1 MKSIIYWAKRLY
13 NNTGKKLYVSL
24 FGMIL
29 ISLFEGIGIIMLIP
43 MLNMSGIFDLNVTHI
58 PISDKLDVL
67 RELPRIWGLTVIL
80 GIYIL
85 LVLGQGVMKWII
97 TEGNTKIHQGFMH
110 HVRLDTFSSLLR
122 AKWDFHLKRRK
133 SDYVNSL
140 TAEIAGVSGGIN
152 ALLQLVTSLIFTLLQ
167 IGLAFW
173 LSAKLAI
180 FVLVCGLAV
189 AFIFRKFVHKS
200 KVIGQHT
207 MELGKYYLAGITD
220 QLNGIKDIKSNMLEY
235 SRMNWMKE
243 LDSQIQQEQL
253 AHVRLKNTSQFVYQ
267 TAAALFI
274 ALFIFLSVGIF
285 QSQLEQLLLIILIF
299 SRLWPRLNGIQSNME
314 SIAASVP
321 AFTALKLLHDEC
333 KESQEF
339 TMHEA
344 VSADETIDLKESI
357 ECRQVYFRYNR
368 KQSMYAL
375 QNINLQIPVNRMTA
389 IVGRS
394 GAGKSTLIDILMGLM
409 LPEEGQVLV
418 DGVPLTQELLLSFR
432 ASISYVSQDPFLF
445 NASIREN
452 LLLVK
457 PDATEDDI
465 HEALAFSASAEFV
478 AKLPQGLDTTI
489 GDRGVRLS
497 GGERQRLVLARA
509 ILRKPS
515 ILVLDEATSALDT
528 DNETKIQE
536 ALDLL
541 KGKMTI
547 IVIAHRLSTI
557 RNADQVLVID
567 QGAIVQTGI
576 FSQLANEK
584 SSMLNHLVDG
594 QNVARKNG

>member
-1 MKSIIYWAKRLY
+1 MKAIIYWTKRLY
-13 NNTGKKLYVSL
+13 ANTGKKLYVSL
-24 FGMIL
+24 LGMIL
-29 ISLFEGIGIIMLIP
+29 ISLFEGIGIIMLLP
-43 MLNMSGIFDLNVTHI
+43 MLNMSGIFDLSVTHI
-58 PISDKLDVL
+58 PISAAFDFL
-67 RELPRIWGLTVIL
+67 RELPRIWGLTLIL
-80 GIYIL
+80 GIYVL
-85 LVLGQGVMKWII
+85 LVLGQGLMKWMI

-110 HVRLDTFSSLLR
+110 RVRLDTFSSLLQ

-152 ALLQLVTSLIFTLLQ
+152 AGLQMVTSLIFTGIQ
-167 IGLAFW
+167 IALAFW

-180 FVLVCGLAV
+180 FVLICGLAV
-189 AFIFRKFVHKS
+189 AIIFRKFVRRS
-200 KVIGQHT
+200 QVIGQNS
-207 MELGKYYLAGITD
+207 MDLGKHYLAGITD
-220 QLNGIKDIKSNMLEY
+220 QLNGIKDIKSNMLEH
-235 SRMNWMKE
+235 SRMIWMKDI
-243 LDSQIQQEQL
+243 DSRIQQEQL

-299 SRLWPRLNGIQSNME
+299 SRLWPRLNGIQTNME
-314 SIAASVP
+314 TIAASVP

-333 KESQEF
+333 AESQEF
-339 TMHEA
+339 TIKKASPIEPIA
-344 VSADETIDLKESI
+344 LKDHI
-357 ECRQVYFRYNR
+357 ECQHVYFRYNR
-368 KQSMYAL
+368 NQSVYAL
-375 QNINLQIPVNRMTA
+375 RDINLQIPVNRMTA

-409 LPEEGQVLV
+409 LPEEGHVLV
-418 DGVPLTQELLLSFR
+418 DSVPLTQERLLSFR

-457 PDATEDDI
+457 PDATEDEI
-465 HEALAFSASAEFV
+465 HDALVFSASAEFV
-478 AKLPQGLDTTI
+478 AKLPQGLDTAI

-528 DNETKIQE
+528 DNETLIQE

-567 QGAIVQTGI
+567 QGAIVQRGI

-584 SSMLNHLVDG
+584 RSLLNHLVDS
-594 QNVARKNG
+594 QNVIRKNG

>member
-1 MKSIIYWAKRLY
+1 LKAIIYWTKRLY
-13 NNTGKKLYVSL
+13 VNTGKKLYVSL
-24 FGMIL
+24 LGMIL

-43 MLNMSGIFDLNVTHI
+43 MLNMSGIFDLNVSHI
-58 PISDKLDVL
+58 PISATFDFL
-67 RELPRIWGLTVIL
+67 RELPRIWGLTIIL

-85 LVLGQGVMKWII
+85 LVLGQGVMKWMI

-180 FVLVCGLAV
+180 FVLICGLAV
-189 AFIFRKFVHKS
+189 AILFRKFVHKS
-200 KVIGQHT
+200 QVIGQHT
-207 MELGKYYLAGITD
+207 MELGKSYLAGITD
-220 QLNGIKDIKSNMLEY
+220 QLNGIKDIKSNMLEH
-235 SRMNWMKE
+235 SRMNWMKK

-267 TAAALFI
+267 TAAAVFI
-274 ALFIFLSVGIF
+274 ALFIFFSVGVF

-314 SIAASVP
+314 GIAASVP

-339 TMHEA
+339 TMQEA
-344 VSADETIDLKESI
+344 GSAIQSIHLKESI

-368 KQSMYAL
+368 KQSAYAL
-375 QNINLQIPVNRMTA
+375 NDINLQIPVNRMTA

-457 PDATEDDI
+457 PDATEDEI
-465 HEALAFSASAEFV
+465 HEALVFSASSEFV

-567 QGAIVQTGI
+567 QGAIVQRGI

-584 SSMLNHLVDG
+584 RSLLNHLVDG
-594 QNVARKNG
+594 QNVTRKNG